1 MTAGMRGIDTNVLL
15 RHVMGDDPA
24 QTTVARAVIARAEGA
39 GEELL
44 VTVPVLCELVWTL
57 ERSYRLTRSQIGEV
71 VATLLG
77 SPVFVVEERTPARLA
92 LADFEHG
99 RAGFIDYLVG
109 QIGRARGCRS
119 TLTFDEVLLDDPH
132 FEHPSDLS
140 P

>member
-1 MTAGMRGIDTNVLL
+1 MTAGMRGVDTNVLL

-24 QTTVARAVIARAEGA
+24 QTAVARAAIARAEGA
-39 GEELL
+39 GEKLL
-44 VTVPVLCELVWTL
+44 VTVPVLCELIWTL
-57 ERSYRLTRSQIGEV
+57 ERSYRLTRTQIAEV

-99 RAGFIDYLVG
+99 RAGFIDYL
-109 QIGRARGCRS
+109 IGRIARAHGCRT

>member
-1 MTAGMRGIDTNVLL
+1 MTTAMRGLDTNVLV

-24 QTTVARAVIARAEGA
+24 QAAVARAVIANAEGA
-39 GEELL
+39 GERLL

-57 ERSYRLTRSQIGEV
+57 ERSYRLSREQIAEV

-92 LADFEHG
+92 LHDFERG
-99 RAGFIDYLVG
+99 RAGFVDYFVG
-109 QIGRARGCRS
+109 QLAHAQDCRT
-119 TLTFDEVLLDDPH
+119 TLTFDEALLDHPH
-132 FEHPSDLS
+132 FRHPSAAA